1 MHNKKEVTN
10 IENLEQRSPL
20 DGDDGLSGEY
30 SREGETAC
38 IGEGTCVRKP
48 TSLYFPPDNS

>member
-1 MHNKKEVTN
+1 MNNKKEVTN
-10 IENLEQRSPL
+10 IENLGQNSSL
-20 DGDDGLSGEY
+20 DGDDGFGREY

-48 TSLYFPPDNS
+48 TSLYFPSDNS